1 VEEVEADPRWISA
14 VLGTVSIG
22 RGGSRRLHGLIAKR
36 GRGLLWASQF
46 CKYAHI

>member
-36 GRGLLWASQF
+36 GLLWASQF
-46 CKYAHI
+46 CKNALI